1 MSKEN
6 HSSRNPKLTLLKLPE
21 LKVKNYNTNNN
32 FQNDLSPTI
41 FHTKEH
47 NLSFVLSTNEE
58 INNSTNDISIK
69 PTLTK
74 NYISSSLNN
83 SINETNR
90 THKSFNTPILK
101 RRSKNIISNHESPN
115 FKRIN
120 KSNFHKKVRFDFF
133 GNEINHK
140 NKKNVKV
147 TFIDQINEDKTFT
160 DIIDVE
166 SIKQY
171 IKVYGKIN
179 RKDTYVR
186 DANCSCS
193 CFLF

>member
-1 MSKEN
+1 MSREN

-74 NYISSSLNN
+74 NYLSSSLNN

-101 RRSKNIISNHESPN
+101 RRTKNIISNNGSPN
-115 FKRIN
+115 FKELIN
-120 KSNFHKKVRFDFF
+120 LIFIKKLDLIFL
-133 GNEINHK
+133 EMK
-140 NKKNVKV
+140 L
-147 TFIDQINEDKTFT
+147 
-160 DIIDVE
+160 IIK
-166 SIKQY
+166 IK
-171 IKVYGKIN
+171 
-179 RKDTYVR
+179 RM
-186 DANCSCS
+186 
-193 CFLF
+193 